1 MRYVLSAVAIL
12 SLIII
17 SYNFASNRL
26 AYNNCMIQ
34 VKSEYIS
41 KKGAEHV
48 AAQCKAFIL
57 DRIMDKN

>member
-1 MRYVLSAVAIL
+1 MRYFLTFVAIF
-12 SLIII
+12 SLIVI
-17 SYNFASNRL
+17 SYVFAGDRL
-26 AYNNCMIQ
+26 TYNNCMIQ
-34 VKSEYIS
+34 AKSEYIS